1 VNFNFQKGGF
11 MKNPITHFFFLSLF
25 IFSLNNAAYAQWS
38 NDPTVNMAI
47 CTAANY
53 QSSPFLISDG
63 EGGAIITWDDCRS
76 GSYNIYAQRV
86 SASGVML
93 WATNGVGICT
103 AANDRGICNIIS
115 DGEGGA
121 IIAWTDY
128 RGGTYADIYAQR
140 INANGA
146 VLWIAN
152 GVAISNAV
160 KNQIATGIVSD
171 GAGGAIIAWHD
182 YRSENFDIYSQRINA
197 SGIVQWTTDGVAIC
211 TAAQKQENPT
221 IASDGA
227 GGAIITWMDYRS
239 GSYDIYAQRINVN
252 GIVQWTD
259 NGLAICNETNSQ
271 TYPKIISSTGDAIIT
286 WMDVRTGDIDIY
298 AQRINLSG
306 MVLWTTNG
314 VAISSAPGW
323 QQYPTSLSDGAGGAI
338 IAWSDYRS
346 SQYDLYAQR
355 INVSGEVLWTTNG
368 VAISATTN
376 AQMLASIASDG
387 AGGAII
393 AWEDQRSDY
402 RDTYAQR
409 INANGGVLW
418 TDNGVAVS
426 TATNDQFPP
435 TIVSDGSGDAII
447 TWHDNRNGYHTDIYA
462 QNINSNGQLGDVTD
476 IQDNPFP
483 CPESFCLEQ
492 NYPNPFYSKTE
503 ISWNIVNPGH
513 GELKILDFTG
523 REVITLANAYFTV
536 GKHKVNFYTNDLPAG
551 VYFYQ
556 IRLNGLVETRKMSHL
571 K

>member
-1 VNFNFQKGGF
+1 
-11 MKNPITHFFFLSLF
+11 MKNLLTHFFFLSLF

-38 NDPTVNMAI
+38 NDPTVNTAI
-47 CTAANY
+47 CTAADY
-53 QSSPFLISDG
+53 QSSPVITSDG
-63 EGGAIITWDDCRS
+63 LGGAIITWDDYRS
-76 GSYNIYAQRV
+76 GSYNIYAQRIN
-86 SASGVML
+86 ASGVLL
-93 WATNGVGICT
+93 WTDNGVAICT
-103 AANDRGICNIIS
+103 AANDQVISKIIS

-121 IIAWTDY
+121 IIAWSDY

-146 VLWIAN
+146 VLWSTN
-152 GVAISNAV
+152 GVAICNAV

-171 GAGGAIIAWHD
+171 DEGGAIITWHD
-182 YRSENFDIYSQRINA
+182 YRSENFDIYAQRINT

-211 TAAQKQENPT
+211 TAAEKQENPT
-221 IASDGA
+221 IAGDGA

-252 GIVQWTD
+252 GIAQWTD

-271 TYPKIISSTGDAIIT
+271 TYPKIISSTGNAIIT
-286 WMDVRTGDIDIY
+286 WMDVRTGDVDIY
-298 AQRINLSG
+298 AQRINVSG

-346 SQYDLYAQR
+346 SQYDIYAQR

-376 AQMLASIASDG
+376 AQMLAYIAGDG

-393 AWEDQRSDY
+393 AWEDQRSDN
-402 RDTYAQR
+402 RDIYAQR
-409 INANGGVLW
+409 INANGTIQW
-418 TDNGVAVS
+418 TDNGAAVS
-426 TATNDQFPP
+426 TAANDQFPP
-435 TIVSDGSGDAII
+435 TIVSNGSGGAII
-447 TWHDNRNGYHTDIYA
+447 TWHDHRNGTTSDIYA
-462 QNINSNGQLGDVTD
+462 QQINAEGQLGVVTNV
-476 IQDNPFP
+476 QDDTFP

-492 NYPNPFYSKTE
+492 NYPNPFYSNTE
-503 ISWNIVNPGH
+503 ISWIIISPGH
-513 GELKILDFTG
+513 MELKILDFTG
-523 REVITLANAYFTV
+523 REVETLANAYFSP
-536 GKHKVNFYTNDLPAG
+536 GKHKADFHADDLPAG

-556 IRLNGLVETRKMSHL
+556 IRLNGLVETRKMSLL